1 MKENNKAN
9 RFYKNISGKMHFA
22 AYIIIILLIAFAF
35 NAFLFMRIVSSANL
49 AAENLK
55 LAGARISSSAE
66 AAADHT
72 MILRDTAEGYL
83 KEPAT
88 SVPSELFSS
97 LTVTSQGQKY
107 ELGKLPKYYDKD
119 LASYVT
125 GGGIIP
131 PLHSETAQEIEASL
145 KLNQLFADIKH
156 NIPQA
161 SWVYYYSN
169 NRFINMYPFENQSG
183 RFAWTDEYLVHPL
196 FMQAKP
202 EQNPDR
208 EIRWF
213 KAYIDEAGKGLMTSI
228 TAPVYDQKD
237 KFRGMVGMDFT
248 LQTMKSYL
256 SAAGLDI
263 GTPILINNQGQVLA
277 QQSSVNYDD
286 KTVKQLSD
294 VIPSKLK
301 DSSEKILNL
310 KSGIY
315 YDISNWKVYVLD
327 IDYAPWRLIFLINK
341 KQLFLNALRG
351 MWAELLGILFFLI
364 ILGVLEQRRR
374 LASKLRTYKAA
385 VDSSSAPIIITDH
398 HNIIQYVNKS
408 FVETTGYFEGEII
421 GCDANILIS
430 DAVPDEVNTSL
441 MDAFNNNKSWKGELQ
456 SKKKDGTLYWVNI
469 LISPVI
475 GNKENGCWV
484 AVMEDISERKHVM
497 EALHELATLDVLT
510 KTPNRGYFI
519 NIADNEFN
527 RAVRYNK
534 SLSVMMLDIDHF
546 KHINDTYGH
555 LAGDMVLQKFA
566 ERCSELIRSE
576 DTIGRLGG
584 EEFAFLLPE
593 IDLEGA
599 RAVGERIRQS
609 VEMMEIKAP
618 DGRLVK
624 ITCSIGI
631 TQKEKDDDSF
641 DILLSRADKA
651 MYEAKHSGRNGIA
664 VKPKNQNEDK
674 PVDRM

>member
-1 MKENNKAN
+1 MKLKNKII
-9 RFYKNISGKMHFA
+9 RFFKNISGKIHLI
-22 AYIIIILLIAFAF
+22 AYVIILLLIAFAF
-35 NAFLFMRIVSSANL
+35 TAFLSIRAISSANL
-49 AAENLK
+49 ATENLK
-55 LAGARISSSAE
+55 LAGARISSSAK

-83 KEPAT
+83 KEPAS

-97 LTVTSQGQKY
+97 LTVTSQGKKY
-107 ELGKLPKYYDKD
+107 ELDKLPKYYDKD
-119 LASYVT
+119 LASYIT
-125 GGGIIP
+125 GGGSIP
-131 PLHSETAQEIEASL
+131 ALHSAAAQEIEASL
-145 KLNQLFADIKH
+145 KLNQLFADIKY

-169 NRFINMYPFENQSG
+169 NRFINMYPFENLAG
-183 RFAWTDEYLVHPL
+183 IFTWTDEYLVHPL

-263 GTPILINNQGQVLA
+263 GTPILINKQGQVLA
-277 QQSSVNYDD
+277 QQSSAHYDD

-301 DSSEKILNL
+301 DSSQEILNYR
-310 KSGIY
+310 SGIY

-327 IDYAPWRLIFLINK
+327 IDYAPWRLIFLVNRN
-341 KQLFLNALRG
+341 QLFLNALRG

-385 VDSSSAPIIITDH
+385 VDSSSAPIIITDR

-408 FVETTGYFEGEII
+408 FVETTGYLEGEII
-421 GCDANILIS
+421 GCDSSILKS
-430 DAVPDEVNTSL
+430 DRVPDEVNTSL
-441 MDAFNNNKSWKGELQ
+441 LDAFNNNKSWKGELQ
-456 SKKKDGTLYWVNI
+456 NKKKDGTLYWANI
-469 LISPVI
+469 LISPVT
-475 GNKENGCWV
+475 GNKEDGCCV
-484 AVMEDISERKHVM
+484 AVMEDISERKHIM
-497 EALHELATLDVLT
+497 ETLHELATLDVLT
-510 KTPNRGYFI
+510 KIPNRGYFI
-519 NIADNEFN
+519 SIAESEFN

-546 KHINDTYGH
+546 KHVNDTYGH
-555 LAGDMVLQKFA
+555 ITGDMLLQKFA
-566 ERCSELIRSE
+566 VRCCELIRSE

-593 IDLEGA
+593 IDQEGA
-599 RAVGERIRQS
+599 RAVGERIRQEI
-609 VEMMEIKAP
+609 EMLELEAP

-631 TQKEKDDDSF
+631 TQNEKDDDSF
-641 DILLSRADKA
+641 DLLLSRADKA
-651 MYEAKHSGRNGIA
+651 MYEAKRGGRNR
-664 VKPKNQNEDK
+664 VMVWPKNENK
-674 PVDRM
+674 PDDIM